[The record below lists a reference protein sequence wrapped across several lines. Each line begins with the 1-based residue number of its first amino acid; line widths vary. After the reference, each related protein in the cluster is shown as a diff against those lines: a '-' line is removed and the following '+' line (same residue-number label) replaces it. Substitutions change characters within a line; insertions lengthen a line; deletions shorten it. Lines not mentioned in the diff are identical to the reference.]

1 MNIERRKEMGLEIGR
16 AIHINS
22 GDQEALYKEIMKVAT
37 SFCDKTSIACGMA
50 MVGNDTD
57 DIDMM
62 RKNDDLIR
70 EHLEEINTDDET
82 KEIIPE

>member
-16 AIHINS
+16 AIHLHIDNQ
-22 GDQEALYKEIMKVAT
+22 DKLYDEIMKVAT

-50 MVGNDTD
+50 MVNVDTS
-57 DIDMM
+57 
-62 RKNDDLIR
+62 DLPG
-70 EHLEEINTDDET
+70 EDDET